1 MRIDYDYLDRVR
13 RMAELF
19 TKRKTS
25 DLLEGDYSSRH
36 HGRSMDFDD
45 LREYRYG
52 DDVNDIDWKSS
63 SRTGKTLIRRY
74 FADRKHDVIFVGD
87 VGSKMLGDTVAGE
100 SKENLALMIYGSAA
114 YLFGK
119 QGINYSLMHSGPDG
133 TRISSFMGG
142 AAHLE
147 ETLYHYQKAIEEGE
161 PVDSLRAVLD
171 RMASSFERH
180 MVMII
185 ITDSEGIAEMD
196 ENLIRKLT
204 FHNDVYIFNIE
215 DAFLTTPNAFDMQ
228 KKRLEDLFLTTN
240 KRLHKEEVHL
250 RETLENDAKRLFKP
264 NQVLF
269 RKISREDEIVDL
281 LVDLFRERREL

>member
-25 DLLEGDYSSRH
+25 DLLEGDFGSRH

-87 VGSKMLGDTVAGE
+87 VGAKMLGDTVSGE

-119 QGINYSLMHSGPDG
+119 QGVNYSLAHSGPEG
-133 TRISSFMGG
+133 TRISSFMSGP
-142 AAHLE
+142 AHLE
-147 ETLYHYQKAIEEGE
+147 ETIYHYQQAIEAGNAAD
-161 PVDSLRAVLD
+161 PLSKVLS
-171 RMASSFERH
+171 RLAASFERH
-180 MVMII
+180 MVMVI
-185 ITDSEGIAEMD
+185 ITDSEGIAELD
-196 ENLIRKLT
+196 DNLIRKLT
-204 FHNDVYIFNIE
+204 FLNDVYIFNIE
-215 DAFLTTPNAFDMQ
+215 DAFLTTANAYDLQ
-228 KKRLEDLFLTTN
+228 RKRLEDLFLTSN
-240 KRLHKEEVHL
+240 KRLHKEEVAMRERMDSDATKLL
-250 RETLENDAKRLFKP
+250 RP

-269 RKISREDEIVDL
+269 RKISKEDQIVDI